1 MYHFILH
8 YMYFKIII
16 QKKKSLILRLD
27 ISKDKDIT
35 L

>member
-1 MYHFILH
+1 MYNFILN
-8 YMYFKIII
+8 YIYFKIII